1 MDRKMRYRDGGGF
14 ALLLTILVPLA
25 GCGADGDRPA
35 TKFMPG
41 MLEPVPY
48 EAYDPS
54 SLTADGKVLMLPP
67 EGTVPVDLRP
77 FPFAA
82 GEDEAIRA
90 GAELMNPLDPAG
102 DATVRGREVYESK
115 CAVCHGTGGLGDGPI
130 IGRFPNPPNLLAEH
144 ARMYPDGRLFHVIT
158 RGQGLMPSHAVQVLP
173 DDRWAVVA
181 YLRTLQREAGPV
193 ASDTTNAADVGDA
206 GVNAEGSGQ

>member
-1 MDRKMRYRDGGGF
+1 MDHTMKYQGRCAF
-14 ALLLTILVPLA
+14 ALLLAILVPLA

-90 GAELMNPLDPAG
+90 GVELTNPLDPAG
-102 DATVRGREVYESK
+102 DATV
-115 CAVCHGTGGLGDGPI
+115 
-130 IGRFPNPPNLLAEH
+130 
-144 ARMYPDGRLFHVIT
+144 
-158 RGQGLMPSHAVQVLP
+158 
-173 DDRWAVVA
+173 
-181 YLRTLQREAGPV
+181 
-193 ASDTTNAADVGDA
+193 
-206 GVNAEGSGQ
+206 